1 MQPAN
6 NLAKNEAMSS
16 LAKRGSNYPQSA
28 ERTLFYIHAN
38 KSGFQGGNMQVPNGS
53 TLKIKQGALTPPP
66 GWPLTRITLTMVVE
80 KDDAKNEL
88 IFTFGPA
95 GCQFNPPAEV
105 WFDWS
110 DLGSSNATLYYIEDD
125 GTYTEQEPEDVDMQG
140 QRIKVYIDHFSRYA
154 IGAE

>member
-1 MQPAN
+1 MKKIKSFVASLTTAVLLTGLAINFNACTEQSPLQPAN
-6 NLAKNEAMSS
+6 NLAENEAMSS

-110 DLGSSNATLYYIEDD
+110 DLGSSNATL
-125 GTYTEQEPEDVDMQG
+125 
-140 QRIKVYIDHFSRYA
+140 
-154 IGAE
+154 